1 MELANQT
8 GKGVQSEQA
17 NTAEYE
23 EYVISLVANRLCE
36 LHAQLSGP
44 KLLRKPKV
52 RCSGVSNQRVL
63 GCMGAQ
69 NANSQLVK
77 SGHRDRGV
85 HKHVRQ
91 RYREYG

>member
-1 MELANQT
+1 VSKQNA
-8 GKGVQSEQA
+8 
-17 NTAEYE
+17 AEYE

-63 GCMGAQ
+63 GRMGAQ
-69 NANSQLVK
+69 NVNSQLVK
-77 SGHRDRGV
+77 SGHRYRGV